1 MSHVFHRQARHHYPV
16 AVRGAGAFIEDSAGK
31 RYLDASGGAAVS
43 CLGHDHPHVVAAIK
57 DQLERLP
64 FAHTGF
70 FTNSAM
76 EALADRLIAAAP
88 GDLERVFFVSG
99 GSEAVEAALKL
110 ARQYFLEIGQPQRRR
125 IITRRQSYHGNTLG
139 ALAVGGNEW
148 RRRPFQPLLIE
159 TSQIAPCFAYRDQ
172 GHNETA
178 EEYGQR
184 VADELEETL
193 QRHGPDTVAAF
204 ICEPVVGAT
213 AGAVPPVAGYLAR
226 VREICDRHGV
236 LLIFDEVMCGMG
248 RTGYRFACDEDG
260 VAPDLLVVAKGLG
273 AGFQPIGATL
283 VARRVFQAIHDGSGS
298 FQHSHT
304 YMGHPAACAGALA
317 VQEVID
323 AEDLLA
329 NVRRRGEQLRAALD
343 TAFGDH
349 PHVGDIRGRGLF
361 LALELVTDRA
371 TKTPFDPALK
381 IHQRVKAAAMTNG
394 LMVYPSGGTVDGVR
408 GDHVLLAPPF
418 IVDEALV
425 TMIVDRLAASLAE
438 SLPAATAAS
447 A

>member
-70 FTNSAM
+70 FTNPAM

-172 GHNETA
+172 SHNETA

-184 VADELEETL
+184 VADELEEPL

-283 VARRVFQAIHDGSGS
+283 VARHVFQAIHDGSGS